1 MWVPATRKEW
11 LVGALAA
18 LLGVLGLTSLGYH
31 TGKEDGIKH
40 GIAMYHHMC
49 YTNGPGFIII
59 GNEAVLCS
67 PGGKLSGEEQKQLD
81 KGVKA
86 WYHKYLK
93 E

>member
-40 GIAMYHHMC
+40 GIDMYHDMC
-49 YTNGPGFIII
+49 YTIGGFVV
-59 GNEAVLCS
+59 NEAGQVVACTGLTQV
-67 PGGKLSGEEQKQLD
+67 PKEELPLD
-81 KGVKA
+81 RNKKV
-86 WYHKYLK
+86 
-93 E
+93 